1 MSIVKSFSVGD
12 GDMFYIDHN
21 SDNFTTIDCCYS
33 DDENKETNFEEMKEI
48 ADKKGITRF
57 ISTHPDED
65 HIKGIEDFVE
75 EVGIV
80 NFYCV
85 ENEAIKE
92 DETDSFKKYCELRDS
107 DKKAFYIYEGC
118 SRRWMNQNDE
128 EKKYGSSGI
137 NILWPITDNE
147 DYKAE
152 LLNAK
157 EGKSPNNI
165 SPIIKYSLSN
175 GVTVLWFGDLEN
187 SFMEKIKDTV
197 ELPEADIIFAPH
209 HGRSSGKIPKEWM
222 ESISP
227 KIVIIGEA
235 PSEKINYLSN
245 YNTITQNTAGDI
257 ILDCESGIV
266 NIYVS
271 NENYSVKFLENN
283 KKSNAYGATYIGT
296 LNV

>member
-1 MSIVKSFSVGD
+1 MSIIKSISVGN
-12 GDMFYIDHN
+12 GDMFYIKHG
-21 SDNFTTIDCCYS
+21 SSNFTIIDCNMDDTNRQKITDEIISESS
-33 DDENKETNFEEMKEI
+33 DKD
-48 ADKKGITRF
+48 ITRF

-65 HIKGIEDFVE
+65 HIHGLKYLDDKIGIL
-75 EVGIV
+75 

-85 ENEAIKE
+85 KNEATKS
-92 DETDSFKKYCELRDS
+92 DETDDFKKYCELRDS
-107 DKKAFYIYEGC
+107 
-118 SRRWMNQNDE
+118 
-128 EKKYGSSGI
+128 
-137 NILWPITDNE
+137 
-147 DYKAE
+147 E

-197 ELPEADIIFAPH
+197 ELPKADIIFAPH

-266 NIYVS
+266 DIYVS
-271 NENYSVKFLENN
+271 NENYSVKFLKNN